1 MMLGLYPSSKL
12 LKKYKM
18 KQFEKLTSAA
28 RSGNV
33 KLFNDSLLENQSIF
47 IRQGT
52 YLILEK
58 ARIIV
63 YRNLFKRM

>member
-1 MMLGLYPSSKL
+1 MMLGLYPSEKL

-18 KQFEKLTSAA
+18 KQFETITKAA
-28 RSGNV
+28 RTGNV
-33 KLFNDSLLENQSIF
+33 MLFNNSLIENQTTF

-52 YLILEK
+52 YLIFEN
-58 ARIIV
+58 ARFIV